1 VNLPPRPRTCPAA
14 GRSRPHPA
22 QDTGTPSRPSWAV
35 LGRPRHATHP
45 HPSHGTAA
53 PARPTLAGLGR
64 TRRPTPPHP
73 ARGTGAPARPT
84 RARLG
89 HPERA
94 THTHPAHGQA
104 SDPALA
110 RLRTARAHRGGG
122 GGRGGAGTPASSI
135 WVRLPRQAPRG
146 LPDLGGRL
154 GEFMPLFCPKTAYA
168 PRAVHFAIIP
178 SKTRLFRVFSGTL
191 PTLQNTP
198 FPASQ
203 ASYVGSIPIARSTQ
217 NPLFYR
223 GFLHFRDGRPPA
235 YPPLFARRGK
245 VRGIAP
251 LPPSPISPIFEPQPT
266 TRGASPILPP
276 AREREACRGR

>member
-1 VNLPPRPRTCPAA
+1 MNLPPRPRTCPAA

-53 PARPTLAGLGR
+53 PARPTLAG
-64 TRRPTPPHP
+64 
-73 ARGTGAPARPT
+73 
-84 RARLG
+84 LG

-154 GEFMPLFCPKTAYA
+154 GESLPPFCPKTAHY
-168 PRAVHFAIIP
+168 PRTVLFAINP
-178 SKTRLFRVFSGTL
+178 NETRLFRVYSGAL

-203 ASYVGSIPIARSTQ
+203 ASYVGSIPIARSTPKP
-217 NPLFYR
+217 N
-223 GFLHFRDGRPPA
+223 
-235 YPPLFARRGK
+235 
-245 VRGIAP
+245 
-251 LPPSPISPIFEPQPT
+251 
-266 TRGASPILPP
+266 
-276 AREREACRGR
+276 

>member
-1 VNLPPRPRTCPAA
+1 MNLPPCPRTCPAA

-22 QDTGTPSRPSWAV
+22 QETGAPSRPSWAV
-35 LGRPRHATHP
+35 LGRPRRT
-45 HPSHGTAA
+45 T
-53 PARPTLAGLGR
+53 RP
-64 TRRPTPPHP
+64 
-73 ARGTGAPARPT
+73 
-84 RARLG
+84 
-89 HPERA
+89 
-94 THTHPAHGQA
+94 HPAHGQA

-154 GEFMPLFCPKTAYA
+154 GESLPLFCPKTVYA

-203 ASYVGSIPIARSTQ
+203 ASYVGSIPIARSTS
-217 NPLFYR
+217 FAAEVDK
-223 GFLHFRDGRPPA
+223 LHDLLSRSLQTSTFPIQCLLKSTPVFRRPPA
-235 YPPLFARRGK
+235 ASCSRGTGRRTGHPPRGSCA
-245 VRGIAP
+245 GW
-251 LPPSPISPIFEPQPT
+251 
-266 TRGASPILPP
+266 
-276 AREREACRGR
+276 